1 MLRHLLRPHP
11 VPSLHYFSNLPAF
24 YIASVCVCVC
34 VTAMTQLWS
43 RDYLGLMVLEEEDM
57 KEEVTDLKQST
68 AGRELL
74 NAIQHGGREQKRNC
88 GLACEIAFVFS
99 ALTSYTDPATKTR
112 LKQPYSLKN
121 VLKKIWNRRVRFIGR
136 KTVVSCHCFFSTK
149 SRRLI
154 ASVCADAES
163 LQSFIR

>member
-11 VPSLHYFSNLPAF
+11 VPSLHYSSNLPAF
-24 YIASVCVCVC
+24 YFASVYVCVCVC

-57 KEEVTDLKQST
+57 KEEVTDLEQST

-74 NAIQHGGREQKRNC
+74 NAIQHGGREQRKNS
-88 GLACEIAFVFS
+88 GLACEIAFVFA

-112 LKQPYSLKN
+112 LKQLYSLKN
-121 VLKKIWNRRVRFIGR
+121 VLKKHLLESEGKIYWQKKQLLAVTVSLVPGRVLVFVLMQR
-136 KTVVSCHCFFSTK
+136 V
-149 SRRLI
+149 
-154 ASVCADAES
+154 
-163 LQSFIR
+163 